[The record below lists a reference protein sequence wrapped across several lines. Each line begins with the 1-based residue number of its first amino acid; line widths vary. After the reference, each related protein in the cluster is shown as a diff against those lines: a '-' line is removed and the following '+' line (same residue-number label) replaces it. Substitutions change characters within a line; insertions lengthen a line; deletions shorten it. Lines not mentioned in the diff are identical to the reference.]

1 MKGDYIMEKKS
12 NGYFG
17 LPFVLSLVVSAIIF
31 GIIMYFDVSPFH
43 YRWGM
48 KINSLLLIL
57 FSSYLVFMAVFKRFD
72 GKKFAIVGIGSV
84 SIIVLMNSVF
94 FFMTT
99 PIIHSKDYYNLVG
112 DVEERE
118 FKSDV
123 SYVDLEQLPTID
135 KDLAR
140 NYADKKLG
148 EIPALGSQVEVG
160 ELTLQQIGGKLYYV
174 GPLEHSGFFKWFEN
188 MEGTQGYV
196 KVSATDSQDV
206 QLVTSLDDKDI
217 SLKYLTSAY
226 FNSNVER
233 HAYLSNQTTGLKDY
247 SFELDDEGNPY
258 WVASTYDRTIGRS
271 GEVIT
276 GSLIIDAQ
284 TGDMKA
290 YTVEDTPKWVDIIQ
304 PQSTIEDHLEY
315 WGSYVHGF
323 FNFSNQDELKP
334 TEGMQVIYNNGECFF
349 YTGISSVGKDESTVG
364 FTLTNTR
371 TGKTTTY
378 NVSGATE
385 TAGMQSAEGSVQ
397 NLQYTATSPILINVQ
412 NEPTYFLTLKD
423 KKGLVKLYGMV
434 NVENYNLVA
443 TGDTLQN
450 TMNNYIKTLAS
461 KGIQGNLETDGV
473 EKSETGTVERI
484 GAVVTEGNQ
493 VFYILL
499 KEKPNN
505 LMMVPSSISKEI
517 ALTKEN
523 DVIDYTYI
531 ESPNMAG
538 ITVKEFDNKN
548 MEVK

>member
-1 MKGDYIMEKKS
+1 MEKKTS
-12 NGYFG
+12 GYFG
-17 LPFVLSLVVSAIIF
+17 LPFVLSLIVSALIF
-31 GIIMYFDVSPFH
+31 GIIMYFNVEPFH
-43 YRWGM
+43 YRWGL
-48 KINSLLLIL
+48 KLNILLVIL
-57 FSSYLVFMAVFKRFD
+57 FSSYILFMGLFKQFD
-72 GKKFAIVGIGSV
+72 GRKFAIVGTVSV
-84 SIIVLMNSVF
+84 LIIILVNIVF

-99 PIIHSKDYYNLVG
+99 AIIHSKDYHNLIG
-112 DVEERE
+112 EVEERKFE
-118 FKSDV
+118 SDV
-123 SYVDLEQLPTID
+123 AHVDLEQLPIID
-135 KDLAR
+135 KELAG

-160 ELTLQQIGGKLYYV
+160 ELTLQQINGKLYYV
-174 GPLEHSGFFKWFEN
+174 GPLEHSGIFKWFQN
-188 MEGTQGYV
+188 REGTQGYV

-206 QLVTSLDDKDI
+206 QLITQLNGKDI
-217 SLKYLTSAY
+217 KLKYLSSAY

-233 HAYLSNQTTGLKDY
+233 HAYLSNPTQGLKDY
-247 SFELDDEGNPY
+247 SFELDDEENPY

-284 TGDMKA
+284 TGEMKQ

-304 PQSTIEDHLEY
+304 PQSTVEDHLGY
-315 WGSYVHGF
+315 WGEYVHGF
-323 FNFSNQDELKP
+323 FNFSNQDKLKT

-364 FTLTNTR
+364 FALTNTR

-443 TGDTLQN
+443 TGDTLQA
-450 TMNNYIKTLAS
+450 TLNNYVKTLAS
-461 KGIQGNLETDGV
+461 KGIQGNLQTDGV
-473 EKSETGTVERI
+473 EKSETGTIERI
-484 GAVVTEGNQ
+484 GSVVTEGNQ
-493 VFYILL
+493 LFYILL

-505 LMMVPSSISKEI
+505 LIIVPSTISKEV

-523 DVIDYTYI
+523 DVIDYKYI
-531 ESPNMAG
+531 ESPNMDG

-548 MEVK
+548 LEVK